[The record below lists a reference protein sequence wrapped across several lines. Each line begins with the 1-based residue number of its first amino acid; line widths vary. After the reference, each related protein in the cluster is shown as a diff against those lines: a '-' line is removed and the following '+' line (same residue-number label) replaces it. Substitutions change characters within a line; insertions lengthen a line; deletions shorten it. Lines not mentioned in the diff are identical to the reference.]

1 MGSAVLSRTP
11 THTQTTTTMAAP
23 KKDEVSAR
31 DMERIKFAFD
41 IFDFDGKGMVDTFYI
56 GELLRAL
63 NLNPT
68 NKYLEKFSPAPQKG
82 TKSMKLEEFI
92 PMFSTVKKDK
102 DQGSYEDFVEV
113 LKLYDK
119 MENGTMVLQELEYIL
134 KSLGEP
140 LEKVDVAEV
149 ISELVPAEDEDG
161 CIEFDP
167 FLRKLTGKEL
177 LKDPLKF

>member
-1 MGSAVLSRTP
+1 MGVLSRTP
-11 THTQTTTTMAAP
+11 PQTQTTMAAP
-23 KKDEVSAR
+23 KKDGEVSAR

-41 IFDFDGKGMVDTFYI
+41 IFDFDGKGQVDTFYI
-56 GELLRAL
+56 GELLRSL

-68 NKYLEKFSPAPQKG
+68 MKYLEKFDPATQKG
-82 TKSMKLEEFI
+82 TKTMKIEDFV

-140 LEKVDVAEV
+140 LEKADVAEV

-167 FLRKLTGKEL
+167 FLRKLCGKEIY
-177 LKDPLKF
+177 

>member
-1 MGSAVLSRTP
+1 MGSAPQDT
-11 THTQTTTTMAAP
+11 TQHTATTMAG
-23 KKDEVSAR
+23 KLKDGELVSAR
-31 DMERIKFAFD
+31 DLDRIKFAFD
-41 IFDFDGKGMVDTFYI
+41 IFDFTGQGQVDTFY
-56 GELLRAL
+56 LADLMRAL

-68 NKYLEKFSPAPQKG
+68 NKYLEQFNPAPQKG
-82 TKSMKLEEFI
+82 QKMMKVDEFI
-92 PMFSTVKKDK
+92 PMFATVKKDK

-140 LEKVDVAEV
+140 LEKADVAEV
-149 ISELVPAEDEDG
+149 IAELVPPEDEDG

-167 FLRKLTGKEL
+167 
-177 LKDPLKF
+177 